1 MSCGVDRR
9 DGTFVVIGGK
19 GKDVEKKVTMYQ
31 YQYSYGL
38 PSRELPNLNQGRR
51 DHSCTHV
58 YMGGKLVGNIS

>member
-19 GKDVEKKVTMYQ
+19 GKDVEKKVTVYQ
-31 YQYSYGL
+31 YPNGL